1 MTKHISDA
9 DIKKLMDRLT
19 PEQRGVAQTLAQ
31 YKVESGMLKA
41 QNAALIKEHKD
52 LFKIMIVLLQ
62 YYKEQGQE
70 DIRIHESQFLR
81 LTNEYRI
88 DRSFDEKRRE
98 IVLKLVHIRDPL
110 PKTEV
115 DIDGSIMGN

>member
-1 MTKHISDA
+1 MTKHISKA
-9 DIKKLMDRLT
+9 DIKKLMDKLT
-19 PEQRGVAQTLAQ
+19 PEQRGVAQALAQ

-41 QNAALIKEHKD
+41 QNKALIKEHKD

-62 YYKEQGQE
+62 YYKEQGQD

-81 LTNEYRI
+81 LTDEYRI
-88 DRSFDEKRRE
+88 DRSFDEERRE
-98 IVLKLVHIRDPL
+98 VVLKLVHIRDPL

-115 DIDGSIMGN
+115 NVDGSIMGN